1 MAIIQ
6 QLDARLD
13 SHWCPFLS
21 AFHVPD
27 VQAHVRKTG
36 ASVVFVVE
44 SPHTCEV
51 RSGKRAD
58 CRYPLAGRSGKEITS
73 KFVDKGLLCSHHAG
87 RSLGELLQEGNLD
100 WLRVVNVCELPL
112 QADAYHQLFAK
123 GELDTGS
130 ESASLP
136 SLQGWGKLM
145 VTFRKIRKYGKTTSC
160 KWPDNDLERAIM
172 EDFRERLRRAVSDS
186 PLVVA
191 LGEVAAAACRK
202 AANKERERTSNDPNN
217 GSGLSPGDENWKWMC
232 PGVTAPH
239 PSRGRWSSEEGSAKV
254 KEMLCRVVEH
264 RDQSVKS

>member
-6 QLDARLD
+6 QLDAGLD
-13 SHWCPFLS
+13 SHWCSFLS
-21 AFHVPD
+21 VFHVPD
-27 VQAHVRKTG
+27 VQDHVGKSG

-44 SPHTCEV
+44 SPHIDEV

-58 CRYPLAGRSGKEITS
+58 CRYPLAGKSGKEITR

-112 QADAYHQLFAK
+112 QADPYHQLFAS

-136 SLQGWGKLM
+136 SLQDWGKLM
-145 VTFRKIRKYGKTTSC
+145 VAFRKIRKYGKTTSC
-160 KWPDNDLERAIM
+160 KWPDDDLERAIM
-172 EDFRERLRRAVSDS
+172 EDFRERLRKAVSDS

-191 LGEVAAAACRK
+191 LGEVAAAVCRK
-202 AANKERERTSNDPNN
+202 AANKERERTSNDLNN
-217 GSGLSPGDENWKWMC
+217 GSGSSPGNESWKRMC
-232 PGVTAPH
+232 AGMTVPH
-239 PSRGRWSSEEGSAKV
+239 PSFGHWSKEKRSAKI
-254 KEMLCRVVEH
+254 KKMLCGMVEH
-264 RDQSVKS
+264 RNKSRTA